1 MKEEKREVA
10 ISVSTLK
17 SLAVLGYCKCGKF
30 YNDINLHY
38 EVEPGVLPDDY
49 SRVYYINIYEYIEF
63 IKGINTKM
71 LSFIIYDKSYIISV
85 SKSEAMKLYNLGI
98 PVFGI
103 NTNYLVSG
111 GNRICCNLCC
121 RVRFSSYIYD
131 DYQYYVLKYD
141 IEKMNL
147 KLDSLK
153 NKKEDKKEEKE
164 KDTMIKRTKIET
176 DENKFEVKDYEINTE
191 DIPFADIDSDEYD
204 DDDYDEDDDIDEEDV
219 DIEESDKDLEDVYAV
234 ARVVNIVSFR
244 DASRLL
250 LGLKNKCTTR
260 FEKEPG
266 LYYLV
271 LDPIVNL
278 ANISDNRFIDNG
290 IVYATFG
297 ESTGIIS
304 LSDYFRGMY
313 KDYHAQYVLYPI
325 MLDQTPLDGN
335 DLTNINYMVNNPYEY
350 IERLITKQKNIY
362 FVSDDIMI
370 DDINLYHITENVALC
385 GAEDSDLNEVSIV
398 QTGHINTRLTDMI
411 SNHKDINNKL
421 YINIFG
427 KSRRNNEYFENVN
440 GEIID
445 INTGKIVELK

>member
-1 MKEEKREVA
+1 MKEEKRAIA
-10 ISVSTLK
+10 ISLLTLK
-17 SLAVLGYCKCGKF
+17 SLAALGYCKYGKF
-30 YNDINLHY
+30 YNDVGLHY
-38 EVEPGVLPDDY
+38 EAKSGTLLNDY
-49 SRVYYINIYEYIEF
+49 YYINIYEYIEF
-63 IKGINTKM
+63 IKGITTKM
-71 LSFIIYDKSYIISV
+71 LPFIIYDESYIIPV
-85 SKSEAMKLYNLGI
+85 SKSEAMKLCDLNI
-98 PVFGI
+98 PVFGM
-103 NTNYLVSG
+103 NTDYLVSG
-111 GNRICCNLCC
+111 GNKICCNLCY
-121 RVRFSSYIYD
+121 RVRFSSHICSN
-131 DYQYYVLKYD
+131 YQYYVFKYD

-164 KDTMIKRTKIET
+164 KDTMIKRTKKET

-191 DIPFADIDSDEYD
+191 DIPFSDIDSDEYD
-204 DDDYDEDDDIDEEDV
+204 DEDYDEDIDEEDV
-219 DIEESDKDLEDVYAV
+219 DVEESDKDLEDVYAV
-234 ARVVNIVSFR
+234 ARVVNIISFK

-278 ANISDNRFIDNG
+278 ANISDHRFIDNG
-290 IVYATFG
+290 IIYATLG

-313 KDYHAQYVLYPI
+313 KDYHAQYILHPI
-325 MLDQTPLDGN
+325 ILDQTPLDGN

-362 FVSDDIMI
+362 FISDDIMI

-385 GAEDSDLNEVSIV
+385 GAEDSELNEVSIV
-398 QTGHINTRLTDMI
+398 QTGYINVRLTEMVSKD
-411 SNHKDINNKL
+411 KEDINNKL